1 MENKGTNLFAVF
13 IIIVLGAVLL
23 GVLANTIKD
32 TVDPLPVTN
41 EALNIS
47 NISAGDLGGTTNL
60 SNFAQDEVQSGSL
73 TCVNGT
79 SNTGIDL
86 ANFTIDYDVG
96 TIAYNTDNSGITSTI
111 QYSNRSL
118 VNCTYEFT
126 TDNYIGDSTSRT
138 IARQYTLFFVLAIL
152 LFVIGLA
159 WMTYKNQFGEF

>member
-13 IIIVLGAVLL
+13 IIIIIGAVLL

-60 SNFAQDEVQSGSL
+60 SNFAQDELVSTSL
-73 TCVNGT
+73 VCINAT

-86 ANFTIDYDVG
+86 ANFTIDYDAG
-96 TIAYNTDNSGITSTI
+96 TIAFATTNQITSVI
-111 QYSNRSL
+111 RYSNHSL
-118 VNCTYEFT
+118 VNCTYDFT
-126 TDNYIGDSTSRT
+126 TDNYIDDSTSRV
-138 IARQYTLFFVLAIL
+138 IARQYTLFFVLALL
-152 LFVIGLA
+152 LFVIA
-159 WMTYKNQFGEF
+159 AVWMKYGNEIGGM